1 MAWLS
6 RILAP
11 VAFSPRCRGA
21 SQYAETLACH
31 FHSELILLH
40 VVAPPMNL
48 YAPPMAMAYS
58 TAVELTTERLE
69 QRKTELATYLRGQCP
84 DIPVTREVVEGDPAR
99 EIVDY
104 ALSHNVDLIVMATHG
119 YPPFRR
125 FLLGSV
131 TAKVLH
137 DARCPVCTGPHLE
150 KAPNYEN
157 IVFRRVVCA
166 IDLAKGSRAVLE
178 WAGRFARAY
187 GAELA
192 ILHVLPE
199 SLVRWGAVYFDPE
212 YRSQAAAAA
221 RDQIGRLQEELQTS
235 GEVLIEIGD
244 APVVVSD
251 VASRRKADLLVI
263 GRGRES
269 GLLGR
274 LRANA
279 YAILRESPCPVVT
292 I

>member
-11 VAFSPRCRGA
+11 VDFSPRCRGA
-21 SQYAETLACH
+21 IEYAETLSCH

-40 VVAPPMNL
+40 VVAPPL
-48 YAPPMAMAYS
+48 TVYAAPEVMEHS
-58 TAVELTTERLE
+58 TAGGLTAERLE
-69 QRKTELATYLRGQCP
+69 QTKIELRACLGVQCP
-84 DIPVTREVVEGDPAR
+84 DILLTQEVVDGDPAR
-99 EIVDY
+99 QIVRY
-104 ALSHNVDLIVMATHG
+104 ARDHDVDMIVMATHG
-119 YPPFRR
+119 YGPFRR

-131 TAKVLH
+131 TAKALH
-137 DARCPVCTGPHLE
+137 DAACPVWTGPHLE
-150 KAPNYEN
+150 EAASYQA
-157 IVFRRVVCA
+157 IGFRRIVCA

-178 WAGRFARAY
+178 WAGRFAGEY

-192 ILHVLPE
+192 IVHVLPE
-199 SLVRWGAVYFDPE
+199 SLVQWGGVYFDPE
-212 YRSQAAAAA
+212 WRLQAAAAA
-221 RDQIGRLQEELQTS
+221 RDQVARLQEELRVA

-244 APVVVSD
+244 APVAVSD
-251 VASRRKADLLVI
+251 VASRRGADLLVI
-263 GRGRES
+263 GRGRDS
-269 GLLGR
+269 GLVGR

>member
-11 VAFSPRCRGA
+11 VAFSARCRGA
-21 SQYAETLACH
+21 TQYAETLACH
-31 FHSELILLH
+31 FHAELILLH
-40 VVAPPMNL
+40 VVAPPVAL
-48 YAPPMAMAYS
+48 YAAPEAMAYS
-58 TAVELTTERLE
+58 TAADLTTERLE
-69 QRKTELATYLRGQCP
+69 QRKIELDSYLGGQCP
-84 DIPVTREVVEGDPAR
+84 DVPLIREVVEGDPAR

-104 ALSHNVDLIVMATHG
+104 ARSHHIDLIVMATHG
-119 YPPFRR
+119 YGPFRR

-137 DARCPVCTGPHLE
+137 DAACPVWTGPHLE
-150 KAPNYEN
+150 EAPGYET
-157 IVFRRVVCA
+157 IGFRSIVCA
-166 IDLAKGSRAVLE
+166 IDLAKGSREILA
-178 WAGRFARAY
+178 WAGRFAREY

-192 ILHVLPE
+192 IVHVLPE
-199 SLVRWGAVYFDPE
+199 SLVQWGGVYFDPE
-212 YRSQAAAAA
+212 WRGQAAAAA
-221 RDQIGRLQEELQTS
+221 RDQIARIQEEIRTA

-263 GRGRES
+263 GRGSES

-279 YAILRESPCPVVT
+279 YAILRESPCPVAT

>member
-21 SQYAETLACH
+21 TQYAEALACH

-40 VVAPPMNL
+40 VVAPPVAL
-48 YAPPMAMAYS
+48 CAAPEAMAYS
-58 TAVELTTERLE
+58 TAAELTAERVE
-69 QRKTELATYLRGQCP
+69 QRKIELGTYSGGQCT
-84 DIPVTREVVEGDPAR
+84 DIPLTQEVVEGDPAR

-104 ALSHNVDLIVMATHG
+104 ARDREVDLIVMATHG
-119 YPPFRR
+119 YGPFRR

-137 DARCPVCTGPHLE
+137 DAGCPVWTGPHLE
-150 KAPNYEN
+150 DAPSYET
-157 IVFRRVVCA
+157 IGFRSIVCA
-166 IDLAKGSRAVLE
+166 IDLAKGSGAVLE
-178 WAGRFARAY
+178 WAGRFAREY

-192 ILHVLPE
+192 IVHVLPE
-199 SLVRWGAVYFDPE
+199 SLVQWGGVYFDPE
-212 YRSQAAAAA
+212 WRSQAAATA
-221 RDQIGRLQEELQTS
+221 RGQIVRLQEELQTA

-244 APVVVSD
+244 APVEVSD